1 MEEYKTLDKETVL
14 AELRFAIEHKIKFS
28 KKDLKEILSSGDVQ
42 DICNE
47 LNINA
52 KIRSI
57 FVDGPIRDAYHT
69 LEFYHFYGSVTQTIG
84 KYTEHILVS
93 SNDEECFQPIDNAEH
108 DVKISTN
115 EEEVQHNA

>member
-28 KKDLKEILSSGDVQ
+28 KKDLKEILSFGDIQ

-52 KIRSI
+52 KIQPI
-57 FVDGPIRDAYHT
+57 FVDGPIRVAYYT
-69 LEFYHFYGSVTQTIG
+69 IEFYHFYGSFYLPLMSFIYRV
-84 KYTEHILVS
+84 
-93 SNDEECFQPIDNAEH
+93 
-108 DVKISTN
+108 ISFKFKFLFI
-115 EEEVQHNA
+115 

>member
-28 KKDLKEILSSGDVQ
+28 KKDLKEILSFGDIQ

-52 KIRSI
+52 KM
-57 FVDGPIRDAYHT
+57 HT
-69 LEFYHFYGSVTQTIG
+69 GCSCYQCRKGERQ
-84 KYTEHILVS
+84 ES
-93 SNDEECFQPIDNAEH
+93 S
-108 DVKISTN
+108 
-115 EEEVQHNA
+115 